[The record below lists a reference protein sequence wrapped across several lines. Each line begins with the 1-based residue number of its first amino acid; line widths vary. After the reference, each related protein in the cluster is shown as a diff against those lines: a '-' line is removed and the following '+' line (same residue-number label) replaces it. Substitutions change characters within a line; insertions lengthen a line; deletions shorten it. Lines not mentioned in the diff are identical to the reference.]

1 MVRMKKFLFGFIAL
15 VILALI
21 VGAVWNTNCN
31 KEHAFEVYQAKV
43 ASENMKIKELRDSLN
58 EMRILYLKGMIS
70 IDSLELKIS
79 IIEKALE

>member
-1 MVRMKKFLFGFIAL
+1 MKKFLFGFIAL

-31 KEHAFEVYQAKV
+31 KEHEFEVYQAQV

>member
-1 MVRMKKFLFGFIAL
+1 MFGFIAL

-31 KEHAFEVYQAKV
+31 KEHEFEVYQSKV

-70 IDSLELKIS
+70 IDSLELKVS
-79 IIEKALE
+79 ILEQALE

>member
-1 MVRMKKFLFGFIAL
+1 MKKFLFGFIAL

-31 KEHAFEVYQAKV
+31 KEHEFEVYQAKV
-43 ASENMKIKELRDSLN
+43 AIENMKIKELRDSLN

>member
-1 MVRMKKFLFGFIAL
+1 MKKFLFGFIAL

-31 KEHAFEVYQAKV
+31 KEHEFEVYQAKV

>member
-1 MVRMKKFLFGFIAL
+1 MKKFLFGFIAL

-31 KEHAFEVYQAKV
+31 KEHEFEVYQSKV

-70 IDSLELKIS
+70 IDSLELKVS
-79 IIEKALE
+79 ILEQALE

>member
-1 MVRMKKFLFGFIAL
+1 MKTFLFGFIAL
-15 VILALI
+15 VGLSLI
-21 VGAVWNTNCN
+21 VGAMWNLNRKN
-31 KEHAFEVYQAKV
+31 EHTIEVYQAKV
-43 ASENMKIKELRDSLN
+43 ASKDMKIKELRDSLN